1 MSIND
6 SLEEFRQPC
15 DPFGRSV
22 GVRHTRQVASLS
34 GMIDGR
40 QRTRDIV
47 RDQSRLVKRTWRM
60 YLKSFRFQDGVG
72 IDNDF
77 HGAYFWSREGCAD
90 NWAAFADNLCGVVQ
104 ADFPNR
110 FCLVRG

>member
-1 MSIND
+1 MSMD
-6 SLEEFRQPC
+6 DKVEEFRQPS

-22 GVRHTRQVASLS
+22 GVCHTRQVASLL

-40 QRTRDIV
+40 RGTRDIV
-47 RDQSRLVKRTWRM
+47 RDHSRLIERTWEM

-104 ADFPNR
+104 ADFLNR